1 MLEYRHLISGEAF
14 GAPHEP
20 GDPVA
25 AVVPDHK
32 LGEWLEAGVIEP
44 VPVVKTR
51 QKTKPREGTNTESQE
66 TSNDRSE
73 ESPDG
78 KAASGAPE

>member
-1 MLEYRHLISGEAF
+1 MLEYRHLISGEAY
-14 GAPHEP
+14 GTPHEP

-25 AVVPDHK
+25 AGVPDHK

-66 TSNDRSE
+66 TAHGSSNGS
-73 ESPDG
+73 SG
-78 KAASGAPE
+78 HAA